1 MFTCKVDE
9 KGNISKVDTFGNPT
23 EYIGVSI
30 AAYEGIK
37 RELDETNSVL
47 AEAIEKAEEVKLK
60 KDEYEKILVDN
71 GLIQLP
77 KTQEEIMAEMLA
89 NNQKLMEMNMKL
101 MAKMEYMDKEMGGMK
116 DELERFSKFRKELTD
131 E

>member
-1 MFTCKVDE
+1 MDK
-9 KGNISKVDTFGNPT
+9 
-23 EYIGVSI
+23 
-30 AAYEGIK
+30 
-37 RELDETNSVL
+37 LDE
-47 AEAIEKAEEVKLK
+47 VKTK

-89 NNQKLMEMNMKL
+89 NNQQLMEMNMKL